1 MRKQVCYER
10 LAMFRRSCACLRTEG
25 LQRLHRIY
33 LLLTECAN
41 HRTPTAP
48 STLAHSTAAARCLC
62 LCQVLIPQMNVAMHI
77 DAYTSLSSLYRMSF
91 IHHVSIQ
98 LHIINYASG
107 FQCQRSVAF
116 LVDQQSD
123 KTLTWLFSQVSGE
136 NEGRDRINCTHRT
149 NCNAEPQISK

>member
-1 MRKQVCYER
+1 
-10 LAMFRRSCACLRTEG
+10 
-25 LQRLHRIY
+25 
-33 LLLTECAN
+33 
-41 HRTPTAP
+41 
-48 STLAHSTAAARCLC
+48 
-62 LCQVLIPQMNVAMHI
+62 
-77 DAYTSLSSLYRMSF
+77 MSF

-136 NEGRDRINCTHRT
+136 NEGRDRMILVDIGRL
-149 NCNAEPQISK
+149 NAEHPILGS